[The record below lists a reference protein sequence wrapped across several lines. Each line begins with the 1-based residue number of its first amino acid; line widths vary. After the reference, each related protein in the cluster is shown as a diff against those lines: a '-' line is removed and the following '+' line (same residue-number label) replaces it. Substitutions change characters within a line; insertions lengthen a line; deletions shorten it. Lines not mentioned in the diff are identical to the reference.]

1 MLNLQLI
8 YLTLMNSLTYFAP
21 TLFLFTVHIAMEAFR
36 DDVLV
41 KLLAGV
47 ISDPNTSEFYNAF
60 VYTMDFIYAMLVG
73 SIIFFSLNLT
83 NSSKV
88 FKPYIYAVSTIFG
101 LFMFCVFGVLIVDVI
116 RGLISN
122 ETFLV
127 QNQAVVGDIPGG
139 INTINIMRWVLV
151 GSIVIYIFPL
161 FTYIFLFSGL
171 NILCEIILGSIS
183 FLFYGPTYLIILN
196 IYSLCR
202 IDDISWGTKGLD
214 NTSTKNANLMGSWKL
229 IKVLHVSKFVI
240 WNVILSV
247 VLLSLGSDYKLR
259 FFVTLVMV
267 ILIGLSMSIK
277 VVVGSA
283 YLLKY
288 WCGNLCVNEKIPDLT
303 IKSRIDSIID
313 SY

>member
-1 MLNLQLI
+1 MYI
-8 YLTLMNSLTYFAP
+8 HSH
-21 TLFLFTVHIAMEAFR
+21 V
-36 DDVLV
+36 VLV
-41 KLLAGV
+41 GN
-47 ISDPNTSEFYNAF
+47 PENAAL
-60 VYTMDFIYAMLVG
+60 VDSLPGGILIVDAMRWMLVG
-73 SIIFFSLNLT
+73 SIL
-83 NSSKV
+83 
-88 FKPYIYAVSTIFG
+88 
-101 LFMFCVFGVLIVDVI
+101 
-116 RGLISN
+116 
-122 ETFLV
+122 
-127 QNQAVVGDIPGG
+127 
-139 INTINIMRWVLV
+139 
-151 GSIVIYIFPL
+151 IYILPISL
-161 FTYIFLFSGL
+161 FIFLFRKL
-171 NILCEIILGSIS
+171 NILCEIILGSLS

-288 WCGNLCVNEKIPDLT
+288 WCGNLCVNEKSPDLT